1 MKPKTMLAAGA
12 VAVSIAAGAGA
23 GALLFTPSS
32 SIAQTAS
39 SSGPATTPG
48 YGGGG
53 GGGGKAFGMR
63 AGGGAELGVAATAIG
78 ITEDQLRTELKAG
91 KTIAQVAQAHN
102 VDVQK
107 VIDALVADA
116 KAKLQQAETDLP
128 TRIADMVNGKT
139 PLGGG
144 GFGGR
149 PGGPLGGMKDV
160 IGQGLD
166 TAATTIGIT
175 QDQLKTELQSGKS
188 IADVAKA
195 HSVDPQ
201 KVIDALTAAANK
213 KLDDAVTAGTITS
226 DQATKIK
233 SNLSQMITAMVNGQR
248 PPMGGRGGHRGPAG
262 ANGSTPSQTP
272 QAGGAAYTS

>member
-1 MKPKTMLAAGA
+1 EPLEPIRGRSHMKPKTMLAAGA

-48 YGGGG
+48 YGS
-53 GGGGKAFGMR
+53 GGGKAFGMR
-63 AGGGAELGVAATAIG
+63 AAGGAELGVAATAIG

-128 TRIADMVNGKT
+128 T
-139 PLGGG
+139 
-144 GFGGR
+144 
-149 PGGPLGGMKDV
+149 
-160 IGQGLD
+160 
-166 TAATTIGIT
+166 
-175 QDQLKTELQSGKS
+175 
-188 IADVAKA
+188 
-195 HSVDPQ
+195 
-201 KVIDALTAAANK
+201 
-213 KLDDAVTAGTITS
+213 
-226 DQATKIK
+226 
-233 SNLSQMITAMVNGQR
+233 
-248 PPMGGRGGHRGPAG
+248 
-262 ANGSTPSQTP
+262 
-272 QAGGAAYTS
+272 